1 MLGHYLSFAFLLHSV
16 LTLCACLQQT
26 TVQIGF
32 HLIQINEQS
41 VHHNST
47 GGFKTTKTFYEYV
60 LTPSSNSP
68 GLTVKN
74 TEASKS
80 PTENMSP
87 LLLRWIWGD
96 NQRSHIISSQGIY
109 CKVSSMALKSR
120 FCKSQVKTNAKG
132 RCCCSVLI
140 HTESLSFFWS
150 QGLTFITPN
159 PNVFYK
165 FEE

>member
-1 MLGHYLSFAFLLHSV
+1 MCLSTANNSADRISFNSNKWAVWSNI
-16 LTLCACLQQT
+16 CCD
-26 TVQIGF
+26 
-32 HLIQINEQS
+32 QS

-60 LTPSSNSP
+60 LTPNSNSP

-120 FCKSQVKTNAKG
+120 FWKSQVKTNAKG

-140 HTESLSFFWS
+140 HTVCISGARGWPLSHLIQMSFTNLKS
-150 QGLTFITPN
+150 NQRTN
-159 PNVFYK
+159 
-165 FEE
+165 